1 MPRSVLALFFGCGL
15 ALVVA
20 AVMMLPDARRDA
32 AVSGPVSVPTP
43 PATQAAEPVPG
54 TLTERRRGL
63 LTPAIP
69 ARYEYTP
76 SAEITRQS
84 PRQNAAGLTWR
95 SLVPPGDTPAPV
107 VVLLHGAGRD
117 GLSMLDM
124 WQRVGRTRSIVLLAP
139 EARGKTWAEVDL
151 SEAWIAAMLDRVAET
166 RAIDRA
172 RVYLFGHSDGA
183 RLAARLLNRGIGPWR
198 AAALHAGY
206 GPPDA
211 YLPTPEAR
219 PLRLYLG
226 ERDHI
231 FSVEGARAA
240 AAALAAAGH
249 ETELHLIPGHT
260 HWFYEIGPALAAD
273 AWRWFDRAGD
283 PS

>member
-1 MPRSVLALFFGCGL
+1 MRLSRIVLGGLFGCGL
-15 ALVVA
+15 ALVAVA
-20 AVMMLPDARRDA
+20 VVLFPDRRQA
-32 AVSGPVSVPTP
+32 APSGPRT
-43 PATQAAEPVPG
+43 AIAAQVVPG
-54 TLTERRRGL
+54 PLTERRRGL

-69 ARYEYTP
+69 ARYEYAP
-76 SAEITRQS
+76 SAEIIRASARHRT
-84 PRQNAAGLTWR
+84 AGLAWR
-95 SLVPPGDTPAPV
+95 SLLPPGEAPAPV

-117 GLSMLDM
+117 GLSMLEM
-124 WQRVGRTRSIVLLAP
+124 WQRVGRTRSVVLIAP
-139 EARGKTWAEVDL
+139 EAAGQTWSAGDL
-151 SEAWIAAMLDRVAET
+151 DAGRIAAMLDDVAGR
-166 RAIDRA
+166 RAIDRG

-183 RLAARLLNRGIGPWR
+183 RLAALLLNRGIGPWR

-206 GPPDA
+206 GPA
-211 YLPTPEAR
+211 GHYLPNPEAA

-226 ERDHI
+226 ARDHI
-231 FSVEGARAA
+231 FSVAGARAS

-273 AWRWFDRAGD
+273 AWRWFEGVED